1 MVITSTA
8 HDENGNWAPLRLVMS
23 ALAICDTDEEADKA
37 LALFET
43 CPVVPLAKKRTY
55 AQPATLDE
63 RYVSGTMA
71 DPVGLGYGCDNM
83 CTNAPAS
90 ALAPK
95 LRDLFTAL
103 PSPRSHVFWL
113 SRGPVKPLG
122 DRVLSV
128 QGEVFMGAYSVWSDP
143 AQDAQMERWPFDQ
156 MRKLDALSVGGQMND
171 ENMLA
176 HPQKYLSDE
185 VSEKLERLRHQHDPD
200 GVFLSY
206 LTADSV

>member
-23 ALAICDTDEEADKA
+23 ALAICDADEEADKA

-43 CPVVPLAKKRTY
+43 CPVVPLAKKRNY
-55 AQPATLDE
+55 AQPSTLDE

-83 CTNAPAS
+83 CTNAPAT

-95 LRDLFTAL
+95 QRDLFTAL

-122 DRVLSV
+122 DRVLSL

-143 AQDAQMERWPFDQ
+143 AQDAQTERWPVDQ

-176 HPQKYLSDE
+176 HPQKYLPDE
-185 VSEKLERLRHQHDPD
+185 VREKLERLRHQHDPD
-200 GVFLSY
+200 GGFLSY